1 MDSSDAVYEALR
13 LRQRAIFQEAEGRGH
28 MEDISELDRDHATA
42 AAIGAA
48 AAAAAAGQHT
58 DDIDYEQ

>member
-1 MDSSDAVYEALR
+1 MDSRDAVYEALR

-28 MEDISELDRDHATA
+28 MEDMSELDRDHTTA

-48 AAAAAAGQHT
+48 AAAAGQHA
-58 DDIDYEQ
+58 DGIDYEQ

>member
-28 MEDISELDRDHATA
+28 MEDMSELDHDEA
-42 AAIGAA
+42 AAAVGAA
-48 AAAAAAGQHT
+48 AAAAVAAGRHA

>member
-28 MEDISELDRDHATA
+28 MEDMTELDRDHTT
-42 AAIGAA
+42 
-48 AAAAAAGQHT
+48 AAAAGQHA
-58 DDIDYEQ
+58 DGIDYEQ